1 MKNKKIIF
9 YVTRQYMKKNK
20 KRTFTTF
27 LGIVFMVLLMTCVF
41 VGKDTAF
48 SYLEQ
53 TAALKSGDWHIRVY
67 EADSKQYEQIKAL
80 NYVDETAVSK
90 DMGFSDCAVSKNE
103 QKPYWKI
110 KGYSERCF
118 DWFHIQLKSGRLP
131 EKENEI
137 IISQSVLDDG
147 ADIKI
152 GDTISTD
159 CFQRFVK
166 GIDKEAE
173 KTIFPFYNLT
183 VKTGETVEVPQE
195 FPVLRESDTVKEI
208 HKDTGYHGTFTVVGI
223 MKTPSYEGKA
233 AAFYTAL
240 TFIPDILDKNQ
251 IGNITARFDFEK
263 MHTDYAYMDDFTE
276 IMDGNADAFEV
287 NDLLLIFSA
296 NSSESN
302 MNVIVNFM
310 VVFFVILILLVSVI
324 LIYNV
329 FNISFDERRKYLG
342 MLSSVGATKRQ
353 KRSSIYYEAFLLLL
367 FALPIGFVFGM
378 GVVKLGMLSL
388 RPYLLRMLNTF
399 LVTEV
404 AANSINL
411 NITLGNIVL
420 VILVATLTVMI
431 SAYLPAR
438 KIGKIGPIE
447 SIKGNDTARL
457 KHFKTNKRA
466 LKKAKPE
473 LLLASNNL
481 KLQRQKTKS
490 IVRAIAVFLII
501 LVVTTFGA
509 NAVTKMVRYRL
520 VDDVSVKV
528 NLDAYDYVLHEMPE
542 HGESYNALKEEILG
556 DSDIADTKEWY
567 CEMFSG
573 YVKQSVLSKEYWDRY
588 RLLANEYYP
597 EPFNDETFAKF
608 IKDYATS
615 VSIYAVDQETYEN
628 IAKKSGAKMD
638 LVHNDTIPSAL
649 FYENIEMSTDN
660 FRFETYKAKNYRF
673 YELEH
678 ATDLSIGQQ
687 FETSFYN
694 PKTEKTENF
703 AFTLAGY
710 ATNDSIRD
718 YFTFHGGDTWIIIS
732 ESTAKKVNKILASQN
747 DIEAD
752 GNSVTLSRELYM
764 KLKKQD
770 GALANKLR
778 ELSVEE
784 NDNYLI
790 TVLGDSSSVT
800 TIANTV
806 NLIIDLVA
814 VCFVVFASVICLLN
828 LFNSIRGRAE
838 TRKREIAMLRSVGME
853 QKQIDK
859 MLWYE
864 NLRLFS
870 KGVVWATLLS
880 LPMLYGMR
888 KVLQLYFGQVKLAVP
903 WQMYVLAIAIA
914 GISIF
919 SISKYCYRTKKDG
932 NILEEIRK
940 ETM

>member
-9 YVTRQYMKKNK
+9 YVTRQYMRKNK

-27 LGIVFMVLLMTCVF
+27 LGIVFMVILMTCVF

-53 TAALKSGDWHIRVY
+53 TAALKSGDWHIRAY
-67 EADSKQYEQIKAL
+67 EADSRQYEQIKAL
-80 NYVDETAVSK
+80 DYVDETAVSM
-90 DMGFSDCAVSKNE
+90 DMGYSDCAVSKNE

-110 KGYSERCF
+110 KGYSKECF
-118 DWFHIQLKSGRLP
+118 DWFHIRLKSGRLP

-159 CFQRFVK
+159 CFQRYVK
-166 GIDKEAE
+166 GIDKEAKE
-173 KTIFPFYNLT
+173 TIFPFYNLT
-183 VKTGETVEVPQE
+183 VKKGETVEVPQE
-195 FPVLRESDTVKEI
+195 FPVLEESDSVKEI
-208 HKDTGYHGTFTVVGI
+208 HKDTGYSSTFTVVGI
-223 MKTPSYEGKA
+223 MKAPSYEAKKG
-233 AAFYTAL
+233 AFYAAL
-240 TFIPDILDKNQ
+240 TFVPDTLDKNQ
-251 IGNITARFDFEK
+251 IGNVTARFDFEK

-302 MNVIVNFM
+302 MNIIVNFM
-310 VVFFVILILLVSVI
+310 VGFFVILILIVSVI

-367 FALPIGFVFGM
+367 FALPIGYVLGM
-378 GVVKLGMLSL
+378 GVVKIGMLSL
-388 RPYLLRMLNTF
+388 SPYLIRMLDK
-399 LVTEV
+399 LVATEIV
-404 AANSINL
+404 ANPVNL

-420 VILVATLTVMI
+420 VIIVAMLTVMI

-457 KHFKTNKRA
+457 KHFKTNKKA
-466 LKKAKPE
+466 FKKGKTE

-528 NLDAYDYVLHEMPE
+528 NMEEHDYILHEMLE
-542 HGESYNALKEEILG
+542 HGEIYNALKAEILA
-556 DSDIADTKEWY
+556 DSDIVDTKEWY
-567 CEMFSG
+567 SEMFSA
-573 YVKQSVLSKEYWDRY
+573 YVEPDVLSKEYWDRY

-597 EPFNDETFAKF
+597 EPFTDETFATF
-608 IKDYATS
+608 IKDYTTS
-615 VSIYAVDQETYEN
+615 VSIYAVDQKTYET
-628 IAKKSGAKMD
+628 IAKKSGANMN
-638 LVHNDTIPSAL
+638 LVQDDTLPSVL
-649 FYENIEMSTDN
+649 FYQNIEMSTDN
-660 FRFETYKAKNYRF
+660 FRFEDYKAKNYRF

-687 FETSFYN
+687 FKASLYN
-694 PKTEKTENF
+694 PKTEKPENF

-710 ATNDSIRD
+710 ATNDSIGD
-718 YFTFHGGDTWIIIS
+718 YFTFHGGDAWIIIS
-732 ESTAKKVNKILASQN
+732 DSTAKKINKILASQN

-752 GNSVTLSRELYM
+752 GNSETLSRELYI
-764 KLKKQD
+764 KLKNQD
-770 GALANKLR
+770 GALANKLK
-778 ELSVEE
+778 ELSME
-784 NDNYLI
+784 NSDNYQI
-790 TVLGDSSSVT
+790 TVVGDSYGVT
-800 TIANTV
+800 TIANTI
-806 NLIIDLVA
+806 NLIIDIVA

-838 TRKREIAMLRSVGME
+838 TRKQEIAMLRSVGME

-864 NLRLFS
+864 NLRLFC
-870 KGVVWATLLS
+870 KGVVWAIVFT
-880 LPMLYGMR
+880 LPMLYGIWS
-888 KVLQLYFGQVKLAVP
+888 VLQLYFGQVKLAFP
-903 WQMYVLAIAIA
+903 WQMYILALIVA

-919 SISKYCYRTKKDG
+919 AISKYCYRVKKDA